1 MIGRQ
6 TRHKRSLYPCTW
18 LCGVIEY
25 SVRIWFCTHFRHR
38 WIMVWCHRPKNE
50 VCAHFVC
57 RWITMFLSSGLTSC
71 CRLWDEMNQ
80 TFPSIFTCYKQS
92 KTGHQFEWPWN
103 KALLEVLC
111 MWPGATTHREVE
123 IGSISRHCHLHFY
136 QLGSPVSIKC
146 PTAIKFSLEFDC
158 TITGGDQQFY
168 DNRVLTLAD
177 LKWGHRPIEGS
188 VL

>member
-1 MIGRQ
+1 MCDGGEVRKPGFSHAMSETGLE
-6 TRHKRSLYPCTW
+6 TRLP
-18 LCGVIEY
+18 I
-25 SVRIWFCTHFRHR
+25 
-38 WIMVWCHRPKNE
+38 
-50 VCAHFVC
+50 
-57 RWITMFLSSGLTSC
+57 
-71 CRLWDEMNQ
+71 
-80 TFPSIFTCYKQS
+80 
-92 KTGHQFEWPWN
+92 
-103 KALLEVLC
+103 LLEVLW
-111 MWPGATTHREVE
+111 MWPGVTTHREVE

-177 LKWGHRPIEGS
+177 LKRGHRPIEGS